1 MQIERVDIEPRQD
14 VYNPGEVI
22 NIGIHFHSPFVG
34 QCRVG
39 LVPRNH
45 PMGEDF
51 ERKTFSMSGSR
62 LYEGQVYVR
71 DSNIGSCVLRAT
83 LVPVRGEPHIV
94 AVGDQIFEI
103 RPLVPTRR

>member
-1 MQIERVDIEPRQD
+1 MQIERVDIEPRQE

-22 NIGIHFHSPFVG
+22 NVAIHFRMPFVG

-39 LVPRNH
+39 LVSRTH

-51 ERKTFSMSGSR
+51 ERKTFSMSR
-62 LYEGQVYVR
+62 NTLYEGQVYIR

-83 LVPVRGEPHIV
+83 LVPVRGEPATV
-94 AVGDQIFEI
+94 AVGDHIFEI
-103 RPLVPTRR
+103 RPLVPTQR